1 MRTCDFCSKPI
12 QDEAV
17 YCRHCHRDLPP
28 SPSLAG
34 RRRCPYCAEWVPR
47 GTLICPYCQKDLP
60 RRVTPERA
68 PEEAPPSGVSRP
80 WPPEERLKTPP
91 FIDDFTMGETSPTGS
106 FFKRTSEETSPSGS
120 PRSWE
125 PQEAPTPPA
134 FLDEVGE
141 ERLTAAPMPEQPF
154 EDGEPSRVSLPWD
167 SPGSVWR
174 SLSRDEVVEE
184 PEPVA
189 DLPREEEPEPPAPD
203 VARPW
208 DPREVLPSDEI
219 LEEPEE
225 TRSTARQLLVRV
237 GDSLG
242 LERPLDEVLQ
252 EGSTSAANTLKR
264 VSRALRKLVSSDEG
278 QGEAEFTR
286 RPVAEGPR
294 RGTPEPLR
302 ASVAHPEPESDQL
315 SPGERLRAPA
325 QKTIPSKSVPGDQI
339 PVEPL
344 GATPAFEEPADERWS
359 GQFSEQED
367 DSGPFVANP
376 PSASLWTPRPRPEPS
391 ATSSVGQTPMGI
403 SNPVLGPPPPP
414 PPSPAPSRRAES
426 RSPVDYLIAFA
437 AIVLVGI
444 VAILGLQS
452 AGFNTPS
459 WIPAFPG
466 IGGNT
471 PTRPAAT
478 PLPTLP
484 ASPTSL
490 QAATATAVTETPTQ
504 PACLLWDQITLED
517 AGQTLCAY
525 GQVKRWFVTGE
536 LPFVALFTE
545 QPGTLYIVDRL
556 TSYPEVSAGTCIMA
570 TGVVEVMSGAR
581 PFIDA
586 AGNLL
591 TCP

>member
-17 YCRHCHRDLPP
+17 YCRHCHADLPP
-28 SPSLAG
+28 SASLAG

-60 RRVTPERA
+60 RRVVPERA
-68 PEEAPPSGVSRP
+68 PEEAPPPGISRP

-91 FIDDFTMGETSPTGS
+91 FIDDFTMGETSATGS
-106 FFKRTSEETSPSGS
+106 FFKRTPEETSPSGS

-125 PQEAPTPPA
+125 PQEAPPPPA
-134 FLDEVGE
+134 FLGEVGE
-141 ERLTAAPMPEQPF
+141 ERLTVEPAPEQPF
-154 EDGEPSRVSLPWD
+154 EDSEPSGVSLPWD

-203 VARPW
+203 VVRPW
-208 DPREVLPSDEI
+208 DPREVLPADEI

-225 TRSTARQLLVRV
+225 KPSPARQLLVRL
-237 GDSLG
+237 GYSLG
-242 LERPLDEVLQ
+242 LDRPLDEILQ
-252 EGSTSAANTLKR
+252 ERSTSAANTLRKAT
-264 VSRALRKLVSSDEG
+264 RALRELRSSDEG
-278 QGEAEFTR
+278 QGEAGFTR

-294 RGTPEPLR
+294 RGTPETLR
-302 ASVAHPEPESDQL
+302 VSMTPPELEGDQL
-315 SPGERLRAPA
+315 SPDEELRAPA
-325 QKTIPSKSVPGDQI
+325 RKTIPSKPFVDDRI
-339 PVEPL
+339 PAEPL
-344 GATPAFEEPADERWS
+344 GEATDWDQSAEPQWS

-414 PPSPAPSRRAES
+414 PPSAAPSRRAES
-426 RSPVDYLIAFA
+426 RSPVDYLVAFA
-437 AIVLVGI
+437 AIVLVAI
-444 VAILGLQS
+444 VAILGLQA
-452 AGFNTPS
+452 AGFGTPIS
-459 WIPAFPG
+459 IPAFPW

-484 ASPTSL
+484 PSPTSR
-490 QAATATAVTETPTQ
+490 QAAADAVTETPTQ
-504 PACLLWDQITLED
+504 PSCLLWDQITLED

-525 GQVKRWFVTGE
+525 GQVKRRFVTGE

-545 QPGTLYIVDRL
+545 ELGTLYIVDRL
-556 TSYPEVSAGTCIMA
+556 TSHPEVSAGTCIMA
-570 TGVVEVMSGAR
+570 TGVVEIMSGAR

-586 AGNLL
+586 NGNLL